1 MSRHLIIGASG
12 QVGQHLLQAARESGL
27 EGLGTY
33 NASPAAGLRKL
44 DVRDRE
50 EVFAVIST
58 TRPGTIYLPA
68 SLTHVDYCEL
78 HPEETRSINVSGV
91 RNVVDAAREAGAKV
105 VYFSSD
111 YVFDGRSGGYSESSE
126 PNPIN
131 EYGRQKLEAEHYVA
145 SYAPGHLIVRTA
157 GVFGWERQGKN
168 FITRLLQTLK
178 SGRGWSVPADQINNP
193 TYAPNLARAVLELA
207 LEGGD
212 GLFHVCGPE
221 PVDRYSLACEAGRL
235 FGLDPSL
242 ITPCATADLGQ
253 IAPRPLNAS
262 MVVEKA
268 ARRLKLPLMGYRDG
282 LAAMAAEQT
291 PAAPE
296 HNRAGAL

>member
-1 MSRHLIIGASG
+1 MGLHLIIGASG
-12 QVGQHLLQAARESGL
+12 QVGQHLLQQVRERGL

-33 NASPAAGLRKL
+33 NASPEAGLRKL
-44 DVRDRE
+44 DARDRD
-50 EVFAVIST
+50 EVFAVVST

-78 HPEETRSINVSGV
+78 HPEETRAINISGV
-91 RNVVDAAREAGAKV
+91 RHVVDAARETGAKV

-111 YVFDGRSGGYSESSE
+111 YVFDGRTGGYSESSE

-145 SYAPGHLIVRTA
+145 SYAQSYLIVRTA
-157 GVFGWERQGKN
+157 GVFSWERQGKN
-168 FITRLLQTLK
+168 FITRLIQTLR

-193 TYAPNLARAVLELA
+193 TYAPNLARAVVELA

-221 PVDRYSLACEAGRL
+221 PIDRYSLACEAARL

-242 ITPCATADLGQ
+242 IKDCATSDLGQ

-262 MVVEKA
+262 MKVEKA
-268 ARRLKLPLMGYRDG
+268 ASRLKLPLISYGEG